1 MRAVIYENYGPPDVL
16 QLTEV
21 AKPTPAENEILIKV
35 HAATVTTGDCNIR
48 DFVFVP
54 NGFGFVSRLAF
65 GFNAPKKKILGLE
78 FAGEVEAAGSD
89 VRLFRPGD
97 AVFGIDSTRLG
108 AYAEYKCIPEAA
120 GVLVKPANLTFEE
133 AAAIPNGALTA
144 LVFLRN
150 LVRLQPGQTIL
161 IIGASGSVG
170 SAAVQLAKHYGA
182 QVTGVCSG
190 ANVELVRSLGADSI
204 IDYTQTDFTTQGKT
218 YDVIF
223 DTVGK
228 RSFAQCRPSLTPKGR
243 YLAAAAGIREF
254 GQMAWTSLFGSRKVL
269 AGQGSERKEDL
280 AFIAEL
286 AEAGRL
292 KPVIDRSYPLE
303 QIAEAH
309 RYVDTGRKKGNVVIT
324 VTNSG

>member
-1 MRAVIYENYGPPDVL
+1 MQAVVYENYGPPEMLRLVD
-16 QLTEV
+16 V
-21 AKPTPAENEILIKV
+21 AKPTPGDDELLVKV
-35 HAATVTTGDCNIR
+35 HATTVTTGDCNLR
-48 DFVFVP
+48 NFVFVP
-54 NGFGFVSRLAF
+54 NGFGLISRLMF
-65 GFNAPKKKILGLE
+65 GFNAPKTKILGLE
-78 FAGEVEAAGSD
+78 FAGEVEAVGAN
-89 VRLFRPGD
+89 VTLFKPGD
-97 AVFGIDSTRLG
+97 AVFGIDSKRLG
-108 AYAEYKCIPEAA
+108 AYAEYKCIPEGA
-120 GVLVKPANLTFEE
+120 GVLAKPANLTFEQ

-150 LVRLQPGQTIL
+150 LARLQAGQTIL

-182 QVTGVCSG
+182 VVTGVCSG
-190 ANVELVRSLGADSI
+190 ANVELVRSLGADSV

-228 RSFAQCRPSLTPKGR
+228 SSFTQSRPSLAPKGC
-243 YLAAAAGIREF
+243 YLAGAGGIGEF
-254 GQMAWTSLFGSRKVL
+254 GQMAWTSLFGSHKVL

-280 AFIAEL
+280 AYIREL
-286 AEAGRL
+286 AEADSL
-292 KPVIDRSYPLE
+292 KPVIDRSYPLQ

-324 VTNSG
+324 VTHTG